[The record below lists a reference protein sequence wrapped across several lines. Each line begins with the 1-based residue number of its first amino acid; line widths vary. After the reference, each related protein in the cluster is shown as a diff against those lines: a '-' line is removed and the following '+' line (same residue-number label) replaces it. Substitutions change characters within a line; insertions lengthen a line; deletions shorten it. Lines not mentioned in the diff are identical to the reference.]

1 MVQAYTGPGPLTA
14 TTALTAWTLD
24 VVAIALVAVAAVA
37 YARGVRRVG
46 QQGTR
51 WPVMRVL
58 SFAAGLALALIAT
71 CSAVGVYAPALFW
84 MYVVQTCV
92 LLLLV
97 PLLLGAGAPLGLAAA
112 ASGPAGRARLDAW
125 TSSRAGRIARLP
137 GLGPAVLIAVT
148 SVLFFT
154 PLMTVALSSTAG
166 GEAVRLGLLAA
177 GLVVALPVTDEH
189 VGLSSV
195 AYAAALAFALV
206 EFLLDAVPG
215 IVLRLQ
221 SHVLQEGY
229 WSSLNRPWGPT
240 PLGDQQL
247 AGAWLWFFAE
257 AGDLPFIAALLVA
270 WVRSDAR
277 EARAVDA
284 ALDAALTPEPRR
296 RRPRRD
302 ADASPQDDPDRQ
314 RPWWRRDPS
323 VFGEARGRRS
333 GWGAPPSGRTSA
345 PARPCC
351 PGVTVAAPPTA
362 PVSGADPG
370 AAAVRRAAGPEAV
383 APEAAARHAQR
394 LRARARP
401 LDRGPL
407 RGGRRRRHR
416 APERRP
422 AAPVAPGRR
431 PPAGLRPREGHARRD
446 RRPPSALPCSR
457 SRRRR
462 TGAST
467 SRRAVPRTA
476 STATSPDP
484 SPAPDHARLREPRG
498 DPRPARRARRCR
510 VT

>member
-37 YARGVRRVG
+37 YVRGVRRVG

-284 ALDAALTPEPRR
+284 ALDAAAHAEPRL
-296 RRPRRD
+296 P
-302 ADASPQDDPDRQ
+302 AEPDASPQDDPDRQ
-314 RPWWRRDPS
+314 RPWWETDPS

-333 GWGAPPSGRTSA
+333 GWGAPPSGK
-345 PARPCC
+345 
-351 PGVTVAAPPTA
+351 
-362 PVSGADPG
+362 D
-370 AAAVRRAAGPEAV
+370 
-383 APEAAARHAQR
+383 
-394 LRARARP
+394 
-401 LDRGPL
+401 
-407 RGGRRRRHR
+407 
-416 APERRP
+416 
-422 AAPVAPGRR
+422 
-431 PPAGLRPREGHARRD
+431 
-446 RRPPSALPCSR
+446 
-457 SRRRR
+457 
-462 TGAST
+462 
-467 SRRAVPRTA
+467 
-476 STATSPDP
+476 
-484 SPAPDHARLREPRG
+484 
-498 DPRPARRARRCR
+498 
-510 VT
+510 